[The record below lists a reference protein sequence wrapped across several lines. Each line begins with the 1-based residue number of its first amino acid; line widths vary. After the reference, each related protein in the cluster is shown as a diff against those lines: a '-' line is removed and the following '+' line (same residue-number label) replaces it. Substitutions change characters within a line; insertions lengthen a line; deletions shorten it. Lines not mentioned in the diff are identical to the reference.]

1 MKIGILSTAHIHA
14 SEYVRALKSIPRID
28 HIVIYDN
35 DVRRG
40 KEFAAVHHLEYQRDI
55 DSVLAAV
62 DAVIICAE
70 NIFHRQYVE
79 RAAQAGKPILCE
91 KPLATT
97 VEDAITMVSTCRSY
111 RVPLY
116 MALPAR
122 YLPAVRQL
130 NDLIQRAELGQ
141 IVAING
147 TNHGFLPPGWFVD
160 PSLSGGGAVMDHTI
174 HVLDLMR
181 WFLHSEVTEIYAEID
196 HRIHNAGIDDSAIL
210 TMQFANGVLAT
221 LDPSWSRLDIY
232 PTWGDVT
239 LEIIATG
246 GIAAVDSFAEYVDV
260 YVPDGKAAH
269 RYSYYG
275 ENMNFSLIK
284 DFVDSVE
291 AGHEFAILATGVD
304 GVRALEV
311 TLAAY
316 RSAATHQPVS
326 LSPTPLN
333 S

>member
-1 MKIGILSTAHIHA
+1 MKIGILSAAHMHA
-14 SEYVRALKSIPRID
+14 TEYVRALKSIPGID
-28 HIVIYDN
+28 YIAVYDH
-35 DVRRG
+35 DEGRG
-40 KEFAAVHHLEYQRDI
+40 TEFAAVHHLEFQRDM

-62 DAVIICAE
+62 DAVIVCAE

-79 RAAQAGKPILCE
+79 RAARAGKPILCE

-97 VEDAITMVSTCRSY
+97 AEDAITMVSTCRSY

-130 NDLIQRAELGQ
+130 KDVIQRAELGQ

-160 PSLSGGGAVMDHTI
+160 ASLSGGGAVMDHTV

-181 WFLHSEVTEIYAEID
+181 WFLQSEVTEIYAEID

-210 TMQFANGVLAT
+210 TMQFANGVFAT

-239 LEIIATG
+239 LEIIAAG
-246 GIAAVDSFAEYVDV
+246 GIATVDGFAEYVDV

-275 ENMNFSLIK
+275 ENMNLSLIK
-284 DFVDSVE
+284 DFIDGVDT
-291 AGHEFAILATGVD
+291 GHQSALLATGVD

-316 RSAATHQPVS
+316 RSAQTHQPVA
-326 LSPTPLN
+326 LSPASFP